1 MIKSNLIS
9 CSSLSSFFQRNFLS
23 FVVFVTGACVLIIE
37 VVATRI
43 LSPYFGNTIYTVSS
57 VISII
62 LLGLSMGY
70 YLGGRFADTHPSK
83 KWFYAII
90 LVSGFS
96 VFFLQLLTS
105 SLLPILGYQLTIV
118 NGPLITSLLLFFL
131 PSFFLGTLSP
141 FAIKIQESDY
151 ANEGIGKITGNI
163 FFWSTFGSIF
173 GSLSAGFYMIPQ
185 FGINQIVSFVGTALI
200 LLGILGLITTKN
212 KIKKIPIAL
221 LFLIT
226 LFAILNS
233 DKPAVKTIYSKDG
246 VYEKIQIYDGV
257 YNGKPTRFFMQDKS
271 YSGAMFLDSD
281 DLVFDY
287 TKYYAIYKILN
298 PDIKNTLVIGG
309 GAYSIPKALLKENQ
323 DIKVDVAEIEPS
335 LFELGKKYFKVPD
348 DKRLTNYTEDGRRL
362 LVDGKKNY
370 DLIFSDVYYSL
381 YSIPAH
387 FTTREFF
394 ALARDKLNN
403 KGIFIANLIGSLS
416 RQNPSL
422 IFSEIKTFRS
432 IFPNSYFFATTNPND
447 INLQNIIMVGY
458 KNERIIGFNTP
469 EIKNNPNPILSS
481 LDKKLINLNRFDLSQ
496 NQILSDNFS
505 PVEYL
510 TAKTIN
516 TDLNLT
522 EGFNGNEALSI
533 ISQQLNYGPRFPGSS
548 GHKKMQE
555 FLIAEM
561 KILTSMEITQNIDY
575 IYPEIKKNGL
585 KNIIGRFFPEKRQR
599 IILGTHYDSKK
610 FANKDTSH
618 PKDPMPGANDSAS
631 GVAIL
636 VETAR
641 LLANK
646 SVKPKVGIDIVFF
659 DGEEGDANLPDSEWK
674 PIGSTYF
681 AEKAN
686 NIYSNKKP
694 VQAIILDM
702 VCDKDLNIYEDYNSL
717 EFAKRETQKF
727 FQIAHSGYPSN
738 FYNYPKWEIDD
749 DHTPLN
755 KIGIPSFLVIDF
767 DYPYFHTTQDTID
780 KCSAES
786 LKKVGDSLFNYI
798 YTL

>member
-151 ANEGIGKITGNI
+151 ANEGICKITENI

-287 TKYYAIYKILN
+287 T
-298 PDIKNTLVIGG
+298 
-309 GAYSIPKALLKENQ
+309 
-323 DIKVDVAEIEPS
+323 
-335 LFELGKKYFKVPD
+335 
-348 DKRLTNYTEDGRRL
+348 
-362 LVDGKKNY
+362 
-370 DLIFSDVYYSL
+370 
-381 YSIPAH
+381 
-387 FTTREFF
+387 
-394 ALARDKLNN
+394 
-403 KGIFIANLIGSLS
+403 
-416 RQNPSL
+416 
-422 IFSEIKTFRS
+422 
-432 IFPNSYFFATTNPND
+432 
-447 INLQNIIMVGY
+447 
-458 KNERIIGFNTP
+458 
-469 EIKNNPNPILSS
+469 
-481 LDKKLINLNRFDLSQ
+481 
-496 NQILSDNFS
+496 
-505 PVEYL
+505 
-510 TAKTIN
+510 
-516 TDLNLT
+516 
-522 EGFNGNEALSI
+522 
-533 ISQQLNYGPRFPGSS
+533 
-548 GHKKMQE
+548 
-555 FLIAEM
+555 
-561 KILTSMEITQNIDY
+561 
-575 IYPEIKKNGL
+575 
-585 KNIIGRFFPEKRQR
+585 
-599 IILGTHYDSKK
+599 
-610 FANKDTSH
+610 
-618 PKDPMPGANDSAS
+618 
-631 GVAIL
+631 
-636 VETAR
+636 
-641 LLANK
+641 
-646 SVKPKVGIDIVFF
+646 
-659 DGEEGDANLPDSEWK
+659 
-674 PIGSTYF
+674 
-681 AEKAN
+681 
-686 NIYSNKKP
+686 
-694 VQAIILDM
+694 
-702 VCDKDLNIYEDYNSL
+702 
-717 EFAKRETQKF
+717 
-727 FQIAHSGYPSN
+727 
-738 FYNYPKWEIDD
+738 
-749 DHTPLN
+749 
-755 KIGIPSFLVIDF
+755 
-767 DYPYFHTTQDTID
+767 
-780 KCSAES
+780 
-786 LKKVGDSLFNYI
+786 
-798 YTL
+798 